1 MIRLQ
6 NAELLRGGK
15 PLLEEASLT
24 IHHGQHVG
32 LVGANGC
39 GKSSLFALLQG
50 ELHLDSGDLSVPS
63 PDDIAHMAQ
72 EIVALER
79 SAIDYVIDG
88 DKPLR
93 AIEQQLAE
101 AEQQHRD
108 DRIAPLHEQLSAID
122 GYNAK
127 TRASKL
133 LSGLGF
139 TNDDL
144 ARNVR
149 EFSGGWRMRLNLAR
163 TLMCRS
169 QLLLLD
175 EPTNHLDLD
184 AILWLEQWLKQYPG
198 TLLVISHDRD
208 FLDAVTDQIAHI
220 ERQRINFYRG
230 NYSAF
235 EKLRAEQ
242 LSQQQA
248 SFEKQQQQRAHIESY
263 IRRFR
268 AKATKA
274 RQAQSRIKA
283 LARMEEIAPAHV
295 DSPFS
300 FIFPPAD
307 KISSTLIT
315 LDRAALGYGDGAIVK
330 NVNLSIHPGSAIG
343 LLGPNGAGKSTLIKS
358 LAGQLA
364 VMAGERSCGEHLR
377 IGYFAQHQIDS
388 LDDNASPLLHLQRIS
403 PDARE
408 QQLRDFLGGF
418 NFRGDQASDVI
429 RHFSGGEKARLA
441 LAIIAWQKPNLLLLD
456 EPTNHLDLE
465 MRHALTLALQ
475 EHQGAMVLVSH
486 DRHLIRNTTDELWLV
501 SDGCAQPYD
510 EDLDQYSD
518 WLARQRRLEDKAEAT
533 ADSTNAAPVD
543 RKELKRRQAEQRKLL
558 SPLRN
563 QLQKLE
569 KQLDSLHQQSEQ
581 IEQQLSDSTLYEEG
595 QRENLKETLA
605 LQASNREQC
614 ERCEEQWMELQEQ
627 IETLQAGFASE

>member
-6 NAELLRGGK
+6 QAELLRGGK
-15 PLLEEASLT
+15 PLLEAASLT

-39 GKSSLFALLQG
+39 GKSSLFALLRG
-50 ELHLDSGDLSVPS
+50 ELHLDSGEVRVPAAA
-63 PDDIAHMAQ
+63 DIAHMAQ

-88 DKPLR
+88 DQQLR
-93 AIEQQLAE
+93 AIEQQLAD
-101 AEQQHRD
+101 AEKHHHN
-108 DRIAPLHEQLSAID
+108 DRIAPLHEELEAID
-122 GYNAK
+122 GYNAV

-139 TNDDL
+139 SNDSL
-144 ARNVR
+144 SRSVR

-169 QLLLLD
+169 RLLLLD

-208 FLDAVTDQIAHI
+208 FLDTVTDHIAHI
-220 ERQRINFYRG
+220 ERHNIFFYRG

-235 EKLRAEQ
+235 EMMRAEQ
-242 LSQQQA
+242 LAQQQA
-248 SFEKQQQQRAHIESY
+248 NFEKQQQQRAHIESY

-268 AKATKA
+268 AQATKA

-300 FIFPPAD
+300 FGFPPAD

-315 LDRAALGYGDGAIVK
+315 LDRASLGYDQKPILG

-343 LLGPNGAGKSTLIKS
+343 LLGPNGAGKSTLIKT

-364 VMAGERSCGEHLR
+364 VIAGERSCGEHLR

-388 LDDNASPLLHLQRIS
+388 LDDDASALLHLQRIS
-403 PDARE
+403 PAATE
-408 QQLRDFLGGF
+408 QKLRDFLGGF
-418 NFRGDQASDVI
+418 NFRGDQASDTI

-475 EHQGAMVLVSH
+475 EHEGAMVLVSH

-501 SDGCAQPYD
+501 SDGCTQPYE
-510 EDLDQYSD
+510 EDLDQYAE
-518 WLARQRRLEDKAEAT
+518 WLARQRCEESVTPSAT
-533 ADSTNAAPVD
+533 QGEQPVD
-543 RKELKRRQAEQRKLL
+543 RKELKRRQAEQRKQL

-569 KQLDSLHQQSEQ
+569 QQLDSLHQQADSLEQ
-581 IEQQLSDSTLYEEG
+581 RLSDSSLYEEG
-595 QRENLKETLA
+595 QREELKQVLA
-605 LQASNREQC
+605 LQAQNRSDSET
-614 ERCEEQWMELQEQ
+614 CEEQWMELQEK
-627 IETLQAGFASE
+627 IESLQEQFC

>member
-6 NAELLRGGK
+6 QAELLRGGK
-15 PLLEEASLT
+15 PLLESASLT

-39 GKSSLFALLQG
+39 GKSSLFALLRG
-50 ELHLDSGDLSVPS
+50 ELHLDGGELRVP
-63 PDDIAHMAQ
+63 PATDIAHMAQ
-72 EIVALER
+72 EIEALDR
-79 SAIDYVIDG
+79 SALDYVIDG
-88 DKPLR
+88 DTPLR
-93 AIEQQLAE
+93 DIERQLAE
-101 AEQQHRD
+101 AEAKHLS
-108 DRIAPLHEQLSAID
+108 DRIAPLHEQLAAID
-122 GYNAK
+122 GYNAT

-139 TNDDL
+139 ANESLD
-144 ARNVR
+144 RSVR

-169 QLLLLD
+169 RLLLLD

-208 FLDAVTDQIAHI
+208 FLDAVTDHIAHI
-220 ERQRINFYRG
+220 ERRTLNFYRG

-235 EKLRAEQ
+235 ERLRGEQ
-242 LSQQQA
+242 LAQQQA
-248 SFEKQQQQRAHIESY
+248 NFEKQQQQRAHIESY

-268 AKATKA
+268 AQATKA

-300 FIFPPAD
+300 FSFPPAD

-315 LDRAALGYGDGAIVK
+315 LDRASLGYAGKPIL
-330 NVNLSIHPGSAIG
+330 NNINLSIHPGSAIG

-358 LAGQLA
+358 LAGQLPLLS
-364 VMAGERSCGEHLR
+364 GERSGGEHLR

-388 LDDNASPLLHLQRIS
+388 LDDEASPLLHLQRIS

-408 QQLRDFLGGF
+408 QELRDFLGGF
-418 NFRGDQASDVI
+418 NFRGDQASDTI

-501 SDGCAQPYD
+501 SEGVAQPYE
-510 EDLDQYSD
+510 EDLDQYAE
-518 WLARQRRLEDKAEAT
+518 WLAQQKREENRPAAAPAGQ
-533 ADSTNAAPVD
+533 APVD
-543 RKELKRRQAEQRKLL
+543 RKELKRRQAEQRKQL

-569 KQLDSLHQQSEQ
+569 QQLDTLHQQAANLE
-581 IEQQLSDSTLYEEG
+581 EQLSDSSIYEEG
-595 QRENLKETLA
+595 QRDTLKQALAQQAENRTACET
-605 LQASNREQC
+605 
-614 ERCEEQWMELQEQ
+614 CEEQWLELQER
-627 IETLQAGFASE
+627 IEELQAQFASE